1 MQHLIHQLAAYDLW
15 ANTRLVERLQ
25 REPGAVL
32 DRHVKSSFPSL
43 RKTLVHIRDSDNVWY
58 ARIFDRP
65 ALSFDAEIGSLLQI
79 SLALRDQTQ
88 LQDEAM
94 LLQEVAYERSGQ
106 RYVQPRWQM
115 LAHCYNHAS
124 YHRGQ
129 VITLMH
135 QLDLGEVPNMD
146 LVAYQRLLLAG
157 K

>member
-1 MQHLIHQLAAYDLW
+1 MQHLIHLLAAYDLW
-15 ANTRLVERLQ
+15 ANTRLVERLH
-25 REPGAVL
+25 REPDTVL

-43 RKTLVHIRDSDNVWY
+43 RKTIVHIRDSGNVWY
-58 ARIFDRP
+58 ARIFDRQ
-65 ALSFDAEIGSLLQI
+65 ALSFAPEIGSLLQI
-79 SLALRDQTQ
+79 SVALRDQT
-88 LQDEAM
+88 LLLDEVM

-106 RYVQPRWQM
+106 RYVQPRWQL

-135 QLDLGEVPNMD
+135 QLDLGEVPNTD
-146 LVAYQRLLLAG
+146 LVGYQRLLLAG